1 MSHVC
6 QDCIAQEVMHS
17 LEMTANGQCH
27 LCGEDSILN
36 HQDATE
42 GCTIRHHCY
51 HGVERLMASELVK
64 TEVQTGIMSFIV
76 ASSVISI
83 VPAEYRTEKSFI
95 AHCEKNKDGR
105 FLTTLY
111 CQFLA

>member
-1 MSHVC
+1 MSHAC

-17 LEMTANGQCH
+17 IEMTAHGECH

-36 HQDATE
+36 HKDASE
-42 GCTIRHHCY
+42 VCSIRHHCY

-64 TEVQTGIMSFIV
+64 TEVHTEIMPFIV

-83 VPAEYRTEKSFI
+83 ASVEYRTEKSFI
-95 AHCEKNKDGR
+95 TTCEKNKDGR